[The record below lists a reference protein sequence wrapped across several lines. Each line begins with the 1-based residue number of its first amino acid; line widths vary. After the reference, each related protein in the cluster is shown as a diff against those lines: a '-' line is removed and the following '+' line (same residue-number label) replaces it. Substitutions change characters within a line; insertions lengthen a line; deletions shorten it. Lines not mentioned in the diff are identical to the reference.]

1 MLEGRD
7 RPCQTRKSLCG
18 KSLRQCRAGLG
29 RNGNRGRGLSKR
41 GAPVQTAVLFS
52 FVSGAVTLPVLSW
65 TIVLWIL
72 VVAGASIVVFAL
84 FRQRAPRR
92 RARAVRDLLDAADAL
107 EARLRTARAEIEAVA
122 GEQGPDPV
130 GDAMREMLRQR
141 IWLRDHGRE
150 ASLEQLAEV
159 RSSIDTART
168 RIDAQLIRIAQAR
181 APLT

>member
-1 MLEGRD
+1 MATPIAVCLNGGR
-7 RPCQTRKSLCG
+7 RVRLHPPFP
-18 KSLRQCRAGLG
+18 A
-29 RNGNRGRGLSKR
+29 
-41 GAPVQTAVLFS
+41 A
-52 FVSGAVTLPVLSW
+52 GAVTLPVMSW
-65 TIVLWIL
+65 TVLLWI
-72 VVAGASIVVFAL
+72 VVAAGVAIVAFAL

-107 EARLRTARAEIEAVA
+107 ESRLRTARAEIEAVA

-159 RSSIDTART
+159 RSSIDAARSRIDTQLT
-168 RIDAQLIRIAQAR
+168 RIARAR
-181 APLT
+181 APQT